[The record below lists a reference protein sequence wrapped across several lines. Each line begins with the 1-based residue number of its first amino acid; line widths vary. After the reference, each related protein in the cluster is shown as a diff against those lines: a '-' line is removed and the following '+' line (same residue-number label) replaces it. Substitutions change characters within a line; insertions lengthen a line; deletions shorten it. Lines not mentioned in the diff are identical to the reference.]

1 MRVIIAGCEYVG
13 KTTLAGQISR
23 WMIRSMGLPSVR
35 WHAHFV
41 LPHLDRHVLVPDSG
55 ETSTLDR
62 EEVEVILQLPPFI
75 KEQLQRYM
83 IWRHLCNDMYRASD
97 DYLMIDFYYGE
108 AVYAPLYYGYG
119 GSDDP
124 FSDRRR
130 RAREWDT
137 EIMMQA
143 PDTVLVLLRASV
155 EAVRR
160 RMHLDPHDGSILK
173 PDDVPIVL
181 RRFEDEYAESQIERR
196 FALDT
201 SDSSPDRTFE
211 EFLRQMRPHFTA
223 IDHLRIGSNRPQD

>member
-1 MRVIIAGCEYVG
+1 MRVIIIGCEYVG
-13 KTTLAGQISR
+13 KTALAGQISH

-41 LPHLDRHVLVPDSG
+41 LPHLDRHILVPDRDK
-55 ETSTLDR
+55 TSPMAV
-62 EEVEVILQLPPFI
+62 EEVEAVLRLPPSI

-83 IWRHLCNDMYRASD
+83 IWRHLCNDMYRSSD

-137 EIMMQA
+137 EVMMQA

-155 EAVRR
+155 DVIRR
-160 RMHLDPHDGSILK
+160 RMRLDPHAGSVLK
-173 PDDVPIVL
+173 SDDVPMVL
-181 RRFEDEYAESQIERR
+181 RRFEEEYSDSQIERR

-211 EFLRQMRPHFTA
+211 EFLRQMRPNFTD
-223 IDHLRIGSNRPQD
+223 IDHLRLASNRPQD